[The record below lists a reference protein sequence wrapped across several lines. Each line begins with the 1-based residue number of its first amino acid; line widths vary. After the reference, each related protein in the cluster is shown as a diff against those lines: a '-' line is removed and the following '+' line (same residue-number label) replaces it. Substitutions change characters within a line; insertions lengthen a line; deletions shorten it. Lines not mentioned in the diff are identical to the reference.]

1 MFLKNLVAK
10 SESSENV
17 PYQEYSDKKGEKAK
31 KPQFIEMA
39 KITKSKFP
47 NIEI

>member
-17 PYQEYSDKKGEKAK
+17 PYQEYEEKKLDKGK
-31 KPQFIEMA
+31 KPQFI
-39 KITKSKFP
+39 
-47 NIEI
+47 